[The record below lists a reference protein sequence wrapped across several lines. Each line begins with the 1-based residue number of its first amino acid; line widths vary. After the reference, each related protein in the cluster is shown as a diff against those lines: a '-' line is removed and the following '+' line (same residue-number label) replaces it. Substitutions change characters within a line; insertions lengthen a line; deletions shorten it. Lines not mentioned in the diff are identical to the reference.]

1 MKLFL
6 ILLASLFI
14 LTGCGEKD
22 NNKNVEPDINANS
35 NTNSIV
41 NSSVTRT
48 GIQEQTPKEEEL
60 SSYSSDILIKDKG
73 RQNNIKLTCDK
84 LDGTVVESR

>member
-22 NNKNVEPDINANS
+22 NNGNVEPDA
-35 NTNSIV
+35 NTNTIV